1 MPTPTFDTAQ
11 LCNHATDRSIER
23 GREYVQEGVVGPLT
37 RRGDE
42 LEADVQGSMPR
53 PYRVWIQFEG
63 TRIADAGC
71 TCPYEYEGWCK
82 HIVAVLLTCAAQ
94 PDAVEIRPPLA
105 ETLATLDRAQL
116 QALLL
121 KLADRIPRLNDMIET
136 ALPYITPTPPDGSTA
151 ASTQRA
157 APVLV
162 NTRALRQS
170 VRNTILTHSD
180 WDRSYDE
187 DGYGAVDDIVELA
200 EQAQTALE
208 AGDGRAALAILEAI
222 TDEFSKHWEM
232 LHEIGEDTSVFFD
245 GTQALWSE
253 ALLDPDL
260 SAEERRHW
268 ADRLGDWVDDFDES
282 VADTLELLQTVVRQ
296 GWDDPTL
303 SRILQGETVPGGLWG
318 DDPPPYA
325 QRTQIAR
332 ARLRI
337 LERTGQHE
345 AYLNLAQAEHR
356 YDEYALKLLRLDR
369 VENAVRTGMEQP
381 LSDQGM
387 LELVKALYERGEIE
401 AAFQVAEHGLR
412 PPDST
417 APHDPEPV
425 ELMEHRWEFGRY
437 DAHPQAELAIWLRDR
452 IAAHG
457 QNERALA
464 AGLIAF
470 RIVPSLDAYQRVQTL
485 AGAGW
490 PEQQPKLLDFL
501 RDKAQIATETKV
513 DVFLHENLIDDAI
526 AVVEHHYVLP
536 RTLARVMDAAI
547 PSRPEWVIAQARQQA
562 EPIMDG
568 AKSAHYEDAA
578 QWLRKVKQAHEAC
591 GQKVEWR
598 AYRDALREKH
608 QRKYRLMPLLNAL

>member
-268 ADRLGDWVDDFDES
+268 ADRLG
-282 VADTLELLQTVVRQ
+282 T
-296 GWDDPTL
+296 GWTTSMNPSPTL
-303 SRILQGETVPGGLWG
+303 WNSCKPWSG
-318 DDPPPYA
+318 
-325 QRTQIAR
+325 
-332 ARLRI
+332 
-337 LERTGQHE
+337 
-345 AYLNLAQAEHR
+345 
-356 YDEYALKLLRLDR
+356 
-369 VENAVRTGMEQP
+369 
-381 LSDQGM
+381 
-387 LELVKALYERGEIE
+387 KAG
-401 AAFQVAEHGLR
+401 
-412 PPDST
+412 T
-417 APHDPEPV
+417 
-425 ELMEHRWEFGRY
+425 
-437 DAHPQAELAIWLRDR
+437 
-452 IAAHG
+452 
-457 QNERALA
+457 
-464 AGLIAF
+464 
-470 RIVPSLDAYQRVQTL
+470 T
-485 AGAGW
+485 
-490 PEQQPKLLDFL
+490 
-501 RDKAQIATETKV
+501 
-513 DVFLHENLIDDAI
+513 
-526 AVVEHHYVLP
+526 P
-536 RTLARVMDAAI
+536 R
-547 PSRPEWVIAQARQQA
+547 
-562 EPIMDG
+562 
-568 AKSAHYEDAA
+568 
-578 QWLRKVKQAHEAC
+578 
-591 GQKVEWR
+591 
-598 AYRDALREKH
+598 
-608 QRKYRLMPLLNAL
+608 